1 MNTVDLST
9 FDNRWYQP
17 GGALKR
23 LVWLLVNAW
32 VFKSDLPFPSG
43 LKCALL
49 RLFGAKVGIGVVIK
63 PDVNIKYPW
72 FLDIGDFTWIGEGA
86 WIDNL
91 APITIGRHACLSQG
105 AYLLTGNHD
114 YTSPAFDLV
123 IKPIVIEDG
132 AWIGA
137 KAVVTPGTTIGSHAI
152 VTVGSVI
159 GGTAEPY
166 MIYRGNPAQ
175 PIRQRT
181 INDRPKLTDGRGN

>member
-32 VFKSDLPFPSG
+32 IFKSDLPYPSG

-49 RLFGAKVGIGVVIK
+49 RLFGAKIGNGVVIK

-91 APITIGRHACLSQG
+91 APITIGRHACVSQG

-137 KAVVTPGTTIGSHAI
+137 KAVVTPGTTVGSHAI

-159 GGTAEPY
+159 GGKADPY
-166 MIYRGNPAQ
+166 MIHRGNPAQ

-181 INDRPKLTDGRGN
+181 INDRPTDGR

>member
-1 MNTVDLST
+1 MTTVDLSK

-17 GGALKR
+17 GGAFKR
-23 LVWLLVNAW
+23 LVWLLVNAYI
-32 VFKSDLPFPSG
+32 FKSDLPFPSSF
-43 LKCALL
+43 KCALL
-49 RLFGAKVGIGVVIK
+49 RLFGGRIGVGVVIK
-63 PDVNIKYPW
+63 PAVNIKYPW
-72 FLDIGDFTWIGEGA
+72 FLEIGDHTWIGEGA

-91 APITIGRHACLSQG
+91 AQVTIGRHVCVSQG

-114 YTSPAFDLV
+114 YKSPAFDLIV
-123 IKPIVIEDG
+123 GPIVIADG

-137 KAVVTPGTTIGSHAI
+137 KAVVTPGASIGSHAI

-175 PIRQRT
+175 PIRKRE
-181 INDRPKLTDGRGN
+181 IADRP

>member
-32 VFKSDLPFPSG
+32 IFKSDLPYPSG

-49 RLFGAKVGIGVVIK
+49 RLFGAKIGGGVVIK

-91 APITIGRHACLSQG
+91 APITIGCHACVSQG

-137 KAVVTPGTTIGSHAI
+137 KAVVTPGTTVGSHAI

-159 GGTAEPY
+159 GGKAEPY
-166 MIYRGNPAQ
+166 MIHRGNPAQ

-181 INDRPKLTDGRGN
+181 INDRPTEGR